1 MKDLIDPED
10 FPFTEDE
17 VYRAERLLSPEADAR
32 QMAADIAR
40 AGREAQA
47 ARIAA
52 AAARARGSRN
62 PTEINPPVMLLSGM
76 YFAQLAAVSPELEER
91 VERYRMA
98 GRAQARAS
106 RLRNAMVRAGLPPRS
121 RRNPR
126 GPVQARRRRRCGRR
140 GMVFIAGRFSGR
152 AAETQ
157 SPARHHVSLLLTSE
171 LRLRLRRD
179 GDTSL
184 AAELGR

>member
-32 QMAADIAR
+32 QMAADIAS

-62 PTEINPPVMLLSGM
+62 PAEINPPVMGAVRDVLRTVGSTLAGTRGARRAIPTGGTLSGT
-76 YFAQLAAVSPELEER
+76 AV
-91 VERYRMA
+91 A
-98 GRAQARAS
+98 
-106 RLRNAMVRAGLPPRS
+106 
-121 RRNPR
+121 
-126 GPVQARRRRRCGRR
+126 
-140 GMVFIAGRFSGR
+140 
-152 AAETQ
+152 
-157 SPARHHVSLLLTSE
+157 TS
-171 LRLRLRRD
+171 
-179 GDTSL
+179 
-184 AAELGR
+184 

>member
-1 MKDLIDPED
+1 MQDLIDPED

-32 QMAADIAR
+32 QMAADIAS

-62 PTEINPPVMLLSGM
+62 PTEINPPVMVLSGM

-98 GRAQARAS
+98 GRAQAGPS
-106 RLRNAMVRAGLPPRS
+106 RLRNAMFRAGLPLGHDPTPDVLS
-121 RRNPR
+121 KL
-126 GPVQARRRRRCGRR
+126 
-140 GMVFIAGRFSGR
+140 
-152 AAETQ
+152 AAEDAAEDEAWF
-157 SPARHHVSLLLTSE
+157 SFRA
-171 LRLRLRRD
+171 D
-179 GDTSL
+179 L
-184 AAELGR
+184 AAELQRRNRSPVT

>member
-1 MKDLIDPED
+1 MQDLIDPED

-76 YFAQLAAVSPELEER
+76 YFAQLAAVSPELEQR

-98 GRAQARAS
+98 GRAQARTS
-106 RLRNAMVRAGLPPRS
+106 RLRNAMFRAGLPLGHDATPEVLS
-121 RRNPR
+121 KL
-126 GPVQARRRRRCGRR
+126 A
-140 GMVFIAGRFSGR
+140 AGD
-152 AAETQ
+152 AAEDE
-157 SPARHHVSLLLTSE
+157 AWFSL
-171 LRLRLRRD
+171 RAD
-179 GDTSL
+179 L
-184 AAELGR
+184 AAELQRRNRPPVT